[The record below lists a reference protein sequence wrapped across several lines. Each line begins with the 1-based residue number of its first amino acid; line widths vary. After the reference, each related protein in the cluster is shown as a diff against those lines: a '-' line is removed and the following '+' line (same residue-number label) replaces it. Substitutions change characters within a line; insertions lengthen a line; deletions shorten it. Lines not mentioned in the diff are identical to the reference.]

1 MKTKTIKTH
10 SQKTIE
16 QRFSTKAGEKSLSTA
31 RGFAIA

>member
-16 QRFSTKAGEKSLSTA
+16 QRLSTKVGEKAPSTA
-31 RGFAIA
+31 QGFAIV